1 MTLFQPIGED
11 YNFSY
16 TTSDH
21 LMNNST
27 TPILSIVLPAYN
39 AATYIAETIESV
51 LDQDY
56 TNFELLIIDDGST
69 DTTAQ
74 VVHPFT
80 SDRRVIYIKNEHNI
94 GLIQTLNKGI
104 SLAKGQYIGRIDAD
118 DIWHNSH
125 KISMQMAY
133 IDTHPNT
140 VLIGTG
146 AIAIDQ
152 SGNTLF
158 TMKYPA
164 EERRIRKQFLSG
176 NPFIH
181 PSVIC
186 LKEAVVH
193 AGGFLIED
201 TYVED
206 YSLWLRIAAF
216 GHINNIVEPLM
227 KYRIHSNGVSQSN
240 AIKQT
245 KQSLKITKG
254 FKKVYGGYWKGR
266 IKWYTKLFVLQ
277 LKGLRIINAI
287 KNTIRRFV

>member
-1 MTLFQPIGED
+1 MTKPPI
-11 YNFSY
+11 NQS
-16 TTSDH
+16 
-21 LMNNST
+21 
-27 TPILSIVLPAYN
+27 PILSIILPAYN

-51 LDQDY
+51 LHQDY

-69 DTTAQ
+69 DTTAE

-80 SDRRVIYIKNEHNI
+80 SDKRVTYIKNEQNM

-104 SLAKGQYIGRIDAD
+104 SLARGKYIGRIDAD
-118 DIWHNSH
+118 DIWHNPH
-125 KISMQMAY
+125 KISMQMEY
-133 IDTHPNT
+133 INTHLDT

-152 SGNTLF
+152 YGKTLF
-158 TMKYPA
+158 TMKYPS
-164 EERRIRKQFLSG
+164 EEQIIRKQFLSG

-186 LKEAVVH
+186 LKEAMVN
-193 AGGFLIED
+193 AGGFLIDD
-201 TYVED
+201 TYAED
-206 YSLWLRIAAF
+206 YGLWLRIAAL
-216 GHINNIVEPLM
+216 GHIHNISEPLM

-245 KQSLKITKG
+245 MQSLRITKE
-254 FKKVYGGYWKGR
+254 FKKAYGGYWKGR

-277 LKGLRIINAI
+277 LKGLRFINAI